1 MDFSDPRTLLLL
13 GAVGIGLVFGF
24 TARVSGFCLRSAL
37 IEIVDRRAGRQAVTW
52 LVTLAVAVVV
62 TQALAFAGI
71 IDLSDSIYLSTDLTW
86 LALVVGGLVFGFGMV
101 LTRGCGGRHLV
112 LAAGGNLRSWIV
124 LAVLG
129 LTAYMTLRGI
139 LALPRTWLEDLA
151 FIGND
156 TIEIS
161 LGGIIAG
168 AESDV
173 APLAIAGT
181 LGLACLVAAWRASRS
196 GVPSSAW
203 VAGIVIGLMIPA
215 GWYVTGVLGF
225 DEFEPV
231 RTESVTFTAP
241 VGNAIQYLL
250 TYTGSQADF
259 GITVVGLTIVGAFI
273 GAAVTG
279 DLKLEGFD
287 TPGHLLR
294 YAGGAAMMGF
304 GGVLALGCTVG
315 AGLSGVSTLSVASML
330 AMASIIAGGTIGHKI
345 KTGIVGGR
353 APEVVPA
360 E

>member
-1 MDFSDPRTLLLL
+1 MDLTEPRTLLLL

-24 TARVSGFCLRSAL
+24 AARVSGFCLRSAL
-37 IEIVDRRAGRQAVTW
+37 IEIVDRRAGRQTVTW
-52 LVTLAVAVVV
+52 LVTFAVALVV
-62 TQALAFAGI
+62 TQFLSFTGV
-71 IDLSDSIYLSTDLTW
+71 IDLTESIYLTTDLTW

-112 LAAGGNLRSWIV
+112 LAAGGNLRSWVV

-139 LALPRTWLEDLA
+139 LALPRTWLEDIAMVGGETVEL
-151 FIGND
+151 
-156 TIEIS
+156 S
-161 LGGIIAG
+161 LGAMVGGAQSLTASLGIAG
-168 AESDV
+168 AIG
-173 APLAIAGT
+173 A
-181 LGLACLVAAWRASRS
+181 ACLFAAWRVGRS

-203 VAGIVIGLMIPA
+203 IAGAVIGLMIPV

-259 GITVVGLTIVGAFI
+259 GITVVGLTVVGAFF
-273 GAAVTG
+273 GAVLTG
-279 DLKLEGFD
+279 GLKLEGFD

-294 YAGGAAMMGF
+294 YAGGAVLMGF

-315 AGLSGVSTLSVASML
+315 AGLSGVSTLSF
-330 AMASIIAGGTIGHKI
+330 ASILALASIVAGGTIGHKI
-345 KTGIVGGR
+345 KIGVVGGR